1 MTMEWVRFLNQGQ
14 SLRFFS
20 WGPLDQWEATILS
33 SRPIGSLDFDSFIL
47 WAQFQS
53 QPSCPHPVI
62 PPSFCHSKVI
72 PSFISHSVI
81 LKSFCHSKVIPS
93 FFWILTHP
101 IIPLSFLSMW
111 AWSLAT
117 HPPLQRGVGGQTHI
131 CINIIIFTYGSL
143 ATHPPLQRGVGSQTS
158 RSF

>member
-1 MTMEWVRFLNQGQ
+1 MTQNNFVRDLTWFKNVMGWCWNDSGMMELLLFSHMWV
-14 SLRFFS
+14 
-20 WGPLDQWEATILS
+20 WPPTPLCRGGWVARLH
-33 SRPIGSLDFDSFIL
+33 
-47 WAQFQS
+47 A
-53 QPSCPHPVI
+53 
-62 PPSFCHSKVI
+62 HSKVI
-72 PSFISHSVI
+72 TSFISHSVI